1 MEGGGDEEK
10 VLGYEKFY
18 PFFVGVRKTL
28 PLFCWGT
35 KNFIALLGYEKY
47 FSFVGMESFLHYFI
61 ITLLLHYLYQSSC
74 DIPNEI
80 IISFLQSISN

>member
-1 MEGGGDEEK
+1 MQDKDSGEIWHLGGLSFFMGGGGDEEK

-35 KNFIALLGYEKY
+35 KKFTALLGYERFY
-47 FSFVGMESFLHYFI
+47 CVGGV
-61 ITLLLHYLYQSSC
+61 
-74 DIPNEI
+74 
-80 IISFLQSISN
+80 

>member
-1 MEGGGDEEK
+1 MEWKKVKGLSFFMGDGGDEEE

-35 KNFIALLGYEKY
+35 KNFITLLGYEKFLLRRWGMKNISALLGYENC
-47 FSFVGMESFLHYFI
+47 FDH
-61 ITLLLHYLYQSSC
+61 LLIKNIHS
-74 DIPNEI
+74 
-80 IISFLQSISN
+80 

>member
-1 MEGGGDEEK
+1 MVQDVGTIGTIIQCIIGIFRYFRLFQCLRGLSFFMGGGGDEEG

-35 KNFIALLGYEKY
+35 KNFNALLGYEKFY
-47 FSFVGMESFLHYFI
+47 SVVGI
-61 ITLLLHYLYQSSC
+61 
-74 DIPNEI
+74 
-80 IISFLQSISN
+80 

>member
-1 MEGGGDEEK
+1 MRGGGDEEG

-35 KNFIALLGYEKY
+35 KKFTALLGYEKFY
-47 FSFVGMESFLHYFI
+47 CVGGV
-61 ITLLLHYLYQSSC
+61 
-74 DIPNEI
+74 
-80 IISFLQSISN
+80 